1 MTVFKLTK
9 SAPSYRRKPVP
20 IVSVL
25 YYDQNRFRTLAKYAA
40 PFKPNCTLSYALER
54 LGGLLVRVTFPAS
67 V

>member
-1 MTVFKLTK
+1 
-9 SAPSYRRKPVP
+9 
-20 IVSVL
+20 VSVL

-54 LGGLLVRVTFPAS
+54 LGGRLVRVTFPAS